1 MLQVKLD
8 GKIVVPTMTGEAEK
22 LAVVDQAG
30 KRYALVQ
37 KGAQL
42 RAWSGDTNENAVDC
56 AVVDEL
62 PPALGEIFETTLP
75 SGKFDSA
82 GREIGYTVGL
92 RDNGVDF
99 YAWVQNARRVKG
111 EWKDFGVAQRSKKFG
126 SQVEANRWAY
136 ATAKE
141 RIAKLA

>member
-8 GKIVVPTMTGEAEK
+8 GKIEVTTFSGMVEK
-22 LAVVDQAG
+22 LAVVDNAG

-37 KGAQL
+37 KGGKTA
-42 RAWSGDTNENAVDC
+42 AWSGDTTENAVEC

-62 PPALGEIFETTLP
+62 PPALGETFETTLP
-75 SGKFDSA
+75 SGKFDGA

-99 YAWVQNARRVKG
+99 YAWVQNARRTKS
-111 EWKDFGVAQRSKKFG
+111 EWKDFGTPQRSKRFDN
-126 SQVEANRWAY
+126 QAAANRWAY